1 MGAEH
6 LIVELEVAESPL
18 VWLMTYH
25 CSDLLHALWSNGV
38 FIICFD
44 VTCLRSLT
52 LAYIFF
58 SEWSGI
64 PQKER
69 I

>member
-1 MGAEH
+1 
-6 LIVELEVAESPL
+6 
-18 VWLMTYH
+18 MTCH

-52 LAYIFF
+52 LAYSFF
-58 SEWSGI
+58 LVEWSGI